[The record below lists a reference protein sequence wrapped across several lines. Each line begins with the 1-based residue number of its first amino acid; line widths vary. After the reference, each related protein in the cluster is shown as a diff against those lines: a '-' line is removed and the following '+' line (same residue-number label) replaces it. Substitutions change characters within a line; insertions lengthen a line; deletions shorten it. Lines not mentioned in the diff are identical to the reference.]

1 MTGRKGERQAHSIGD
16 WKEGEALERKKIL
29 VVDDAEFNRDLI
41 VQLLSDDY
49 DILLAVDGAEGVD
62 KAEQERP
69 DLILMDLGMPVM
81 DGWEATRIIK
91 ANGELK
97 HIPVIAVT
105 SHAMVGD
112 EIQAREAGCD
122 AYVPKPIDE
131 EELIRKV
138 KHFLQ

>member
-1 MTGRKGERQAHSIGD
+1 MD
-16 WKEGEALERKKIL
+16 RKKIL

-41 VQLLSDDY
+41 LQLLGEEY
-49 DILLAVDGAEGVD
+49 DILEAVDGAEGVD
-62 KAEQERP
+62 KAEQYRP

-91 ANGELK
+91 ANSELK

-105 SHAMVGD
+105 SHAMIGD
-112 EIQAREAGCD
+112 ETQAREAGCD
-122 AYVPKPIDE
+122 DYVPKPIDE

>member
-1 MTGRKGERQAHSIGD
+1 MD
-16 WKEGEALERKKIL
+16 RKKIL
-29 VVDDAEFNRDLI
+29 VVDDAEFNRELI
-41 VQLLSDDY
+41 IQLLGDDY
-49 DILLAVDGAEGVD
+49 EVLVAVDGADGVQ
-62 KAEQERP
+62 KTEQERP

-91 ANGELK
+91 ANNELK

-122 AYVPKPIDE
+122 DYVPKPIDE

-138 KHFLQ
+138 KGFLQ